1 MNFEFSYTDSS
12 YDMSLIITDDGLA
25 TLTIGNNRTDPDFN
39 VLGLFRGQL
48 KQQHMSE
55 LVSAMQSRE
64 FRNVQNPYS
73 ALPGEPVRQ
82 LCLKEEGRDEI
93 MKWAAFNTP
102 SPIEFTAVEERALA
116 IVHLIRQH
124 PVYAISANADAIP
137 SELERDNPVEFDV
150 KISNPG
156 SETINIGH
164 PENWSDDVVN
174 LQMIGMR
181 SDIPLEQLADYHQKF
196 EDLTKEHMVYIQ
208 GEKADEPLITILSN
222 GNHLFKV
229 RVGLDW
235 PPGQY
240 DVQFF
245 FCTTLL
251 DQDGKEQLDCQFLSR
266 SFSTKIVGESKPEDE
281 PDNEEDE
288 LEDEDMDELEQ

>member
-1 MNFEFSYTDSS
+1 M
-12 YDMSLIITDDGLA
+12 I
-25 TLTIGNNRTDPDFN
+25 TLTVGNNRTDPDIN

-48 KQQHMSE
+48 NQQHLSE
-55 LVSAMQSRE
+55 LVSAMQSIE

-82 LCLKEEGRDEI
+82 LRLTQEGRDEI

-116 IVHLIRQH
+116 IVHLVRQY
-124 PVYAISANADAIP
+124 PVYAISLKADAIP
-137 SELERDNPVEFDV
+137 SELERDKPVEFDV
-150 KISNPG
+150 IISNPG
-156 SETINIGH
+156 LETIKIGH
-164 PENWSDDVVN
+164 PENWSDEVVN

-196 EDLTKEHMVYIQ
+196 EDLTKEHMIHIQ
-208 GEKADEPLITILSN
+208 GEKAGEPLITIPSN
-222 GNHLFKV
+222 DNLLFKV

-240 DVQFF
+240 DVQFLF
-245 FCTTLL
+245 STALL
-251 DQDGKEQLDCQFLSR
+251 DQEGKEQLECQFLSHP
-266 SFSTKIVGESKPEDE
+266 FSIKIVGESKPDDE
-281 PDNEEDE
+281 PDDEEGE
-288 LEDEDMDELEQ
+288 LEDEEMDDLEQ